1 MLFSSPR
8 FFVFLAVVLAVLA
21 LRTSLRRKLDFLLV
35 ASCLFYAAW
44 DYRYLALLLGVS
56 AVNHVCGVRI
66 HAAQDPRQ
74 RRRWLAA
81 SVVASLGTLAWFKY
95 TGFFIENVNA
105 LLAPSGVSLPML
117 SILLPAG
124 ISFYTFKTM
133 SYTIDIYRGE
143 LAPSRSLLHYSTFVT
158 FFPELIAGPIVR
170 ASVFL
175 PQMDREI
182 GPTVD
187 RLRVGASIFLLGLT
201 KKIVLADRLATVADP
216 VFADPSIYSA
226 TTVWIGVLSYTFQIY
241 CDFSGYSDMAVGTAK
256 MIGYDLPRNFRMPYL
271 AANVT
276 EFWRRWH
283 ITLSTWLRDYLYIP
297 LGGNRKGTG
306 RTYVNLAVTMLL
318 GGLWHGASWNFV
330 LWGGL
335 HGLALALHRALSER
349 RGGRPLLPAVPA
361 VALTFL
367 FAALCWVP
375 FRSPDWETTTLLLG
389 KLAGLGGPGA
399 FFVPTAFFTCTTLLA
414 LGHAIG
420 AVLDAAAERGA
431 RPPWLDRVL
440 ALLGFEL
447 RSDPIAGWYLVF
459 AAPTALGAFVVATW
473 LLGVFFFAETETSPF
488 IYFQF

>member
-8 FFVFLAVVLAVLA
+8 FFVFLVVVLAVLA
-21 LRTSLRRKLDFLLV
+21 LRLRLRGKLDFLLV

-56 AVNHVCGVRI
+56 AINHHCGLRI
-66 HAAQDPRQ
+66 HGADDPRV
-74 RRRWLAA
+74 RRRWLAV
-81 SVVASLGTLAWFKY
+81 SVIASLGTLAYFKY
-95 TGFFIENVNA
+95 TGFLLHNLNHVLA
-105 LLAPSGVSLPML
+105 LAGL
-117 SILLPAG
+117 SVPVLHVLLPAG
-124 ISFYTFKTM
+124 VSFYTFKTM
-133 SYTIDIYRGE
+133 SYTIDIYRRE
-143 LAPSRSLLHYSTFVT
+143 LLPSRTLMHYSTYVT

-201 KKIVLADRLATVADP
+201 KKLLIADRVALAADP
-216 VFADPSIYSA
+216 VFTRPELFSTPA
-226 TTVWIGVLSYTFQIY
+226 VWLGVLAYTIQIY

-271 AANVT
+271 SANVA

-297 LGGNRKGTG
+297 LGGNRRGG
-306 RTYVNLAVTMLL
+306 VRTYGNLAVTMLL

-335 HGLALALHRALSER
+335 HGVALAVHRAQGEL
-349 RGGRPLLPAVPA
+349 RGGRALLPPVLAVP
-361 VALTFL
+361 VTFV
-367 FAALCWVP
+367 FVMLCWVP
-375 FRSPDWETTTLLLG
+375 FRSPDWATTRVILG
-389 KLAGLGGPGA
+389 KLFGLAGPGA
-399 FFVPTAFFTCTTLLA
+399 DFVPVAVVLCAAALVLA
-414 LGHAIG
+414 HAIG
-420 AVLDAAAERGA
+420 V
-431 RPPWLDRVL
+431 PLDRSVARGSMPAWL
-440 ALLGFEL
+440 GRALGALGFEL
-447 RSDPIAGWYLVF
+447 RSDPIAGWYVVLGASTF
-459 AAPTALGAFVVATW
+459 AGAFVVSTW
-473 LLGVFFFAETETSPF
+473 LLLLFFFAPTGSSPF